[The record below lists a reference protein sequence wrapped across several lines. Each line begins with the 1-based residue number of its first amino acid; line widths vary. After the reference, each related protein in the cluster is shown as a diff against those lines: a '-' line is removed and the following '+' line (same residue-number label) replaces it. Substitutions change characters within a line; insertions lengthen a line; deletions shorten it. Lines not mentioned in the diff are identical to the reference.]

1 MGELPRADDLR
12 YSSPVVSS
20 RELVSVVV
28 PTFNRAAFVG
38 DAIASISAQGDDDVE
53 IVVVD
58 DGSTDDTERI
68 VAARGTNVT
77 YVRLEHR
84 GVSAA
89 RNRGILA
96 ARGGLIA
103 FLDSDDLWPNDS
115 LGRRRSHLERHPEVD
130 LVYGLARIRH
140 IGKLRRNLGPYDES
154 EPIRFPLLG
163 SMLCKRSVFDCVGLF
178 DEALEQAEDVDWF
191 ARVKESRIATSAIDE
206 VTLEYRIHDDNM
218 TFEVDRNQAFLLR
231 ALKKSLDRRR
241 R

>member
-12 YSSPVVSS
+12 YSSSAVSS

-28 PTFNRAAFVG
+28 PTFNRAAFVC
-38 DAIASISAQGDDDVE
+38 DAIASISAQGDGIE

-58 DGSTDDTERI
+58 DGSTDDTERV
-68 VAARGTNVT
+68 VAAKGTKVT

-96 ARGGLIA
+96 ARGQLLA

-115 LGRRRSHLERHPEVD
+115 LARRRAHLDRHPDVD

-140 IGKLRRNLGPYDES
+140 IGNLRRKLGPYDENV
-154 EPIRFPLLG
+154 PIRFPLLG
-163 SMLCKRSVFDCVGLF
+163 SMLCKRTVFDRVGLF
-178 DEALEQAEDVDWF
+178 DEALEHAEDVDWF
-191 ARVKESRIATSAIDE
+191 ARVKESRIPTSTIDE
-206 VTLEYRIHDDNM
+206 VTLEYRLHDGNM
-218 TFEVDRNQAFLLR
+218 TFDVDRNQAFLLR

-241 R
+241 S